1 MRGKIVLFYPAY
13 EGPPLSA
20 PLCLLALAATLRA
33 ADFEVVVIDAAI
45 TPHYKDNILKEVA
58 NALCLGISVLTG
70 PMIQGAIEIAT
81 AVRNE
86 SPNLTVIF
94 GGWHPSLLPDQTLN
108 ETFVDA
114 VVRGQGELTLLEVAE
129 ALAERRSIQCI
140 AGLSCKSDGRKQHNP
155 ERRVE
160 RLESLPT
167 PAFDL
172 VDFDA
177 YEGACGVRKLAYAT
191 SVGCPYACNYCTDMV
206 FYKRRFNS
214 LSAKRVVS

>member
-1 MRGKIVLFYPAY
+1 MRGKVVLFYPAY

-33 ADFEVVVIDAAI
+33 RDFEVVVIDAAI
-45 TPHYKDNILKEVA
+45 TPQYKNSILKEVG

-70 PMIQGAIEIAT
+70 PMIQGAIDIAT
-81 AVRNE
+81 AVRNG
-86 SPNLTVIF
+86 SPNLPVIF

-129 ALAERRSIQCI
+129 ALTEKRSIQSI
-140 AGLSCKSDGRKQHNP
+140 AGLSSKSAGRKQHNP
-155 ERRVE
+155 ERQIE

-167 PAFDL
+167 PA
-172 VDFDA
+172 
-177 YEGACGVRKLAYAT
+177 
-191 SVGCPYACNYCTDMV
+191 
-206 FYKRRFNS
+206 
-214 LSAKRVVS
+214 